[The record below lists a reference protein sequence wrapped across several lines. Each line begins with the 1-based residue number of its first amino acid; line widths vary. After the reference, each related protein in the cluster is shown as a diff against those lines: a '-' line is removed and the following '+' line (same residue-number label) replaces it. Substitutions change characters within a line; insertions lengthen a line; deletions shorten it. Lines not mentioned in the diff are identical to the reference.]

1 MGQFTGLQTMI
12 GILGNVA
19 QGRVLITGGAGF
31 IGAHTAVKLLRAGY
45 SVRVLDAL
53 LPPVHTEK
61 QRPRWLDPQVE
72 LVIGDVRNHD
82 DVSRALKDVDAVVH
96 LAAYQDYL
104 PDFSTF
110 FHVNTVGTAMIY
122 EVAVAQKLP
131 LRKVVV
137 ASSQATYGEAAY
149 HCVEHGRV
157 MPPLRDE
164 SRLRAGNWE
173 VVCPTCGQGLQVI
186 ETNESAVNPHNQY
199 AVSKYTQELVA
210 FNLGRRYDIPTTC
223 LRYSIVQG
231 PWQSFRNAYSGI
243 CRIFTM
249 RVLNGGRPVAFEDGG
264 QLRDYVWVGDVA
276 AANHLVMEDARS
288 DYRSFN
294 VGGLERHT
302 VLEYGAE
309 VARVLGRPGLQPET
323 PGLYRFGDTRHVV
336 SSSAALRAL
345 GWEQTL
351 RVPEIIERYAEW
363 ARGEA
368 DARDNLDASLARMLE
383 LGTVRK
389 VSA

>member
-1 MGQFTGLQTMI
+1 MGKGK
-12 GILGNVA
+12 
-19 QGRVLITGGAGF
+19 VLITGGAGF
-31 IGAHTAVKLLRAGY
+31 IGAHTAVRLMGAGY
-45 SVRVLDAL
+45 SVRALDAL
-53 LPPVHTEK
+53 LAPVHAD
-61 QRPRWLDPQVE
+61 QGRPRWLSPEVE
-72 LVIGDVRNHD
+72 LMLGDVRSRE
-82 DVSRALKDVDAVVH
+82 DVAKAMRGVDAVVH

-122 EVAVAQKLP
+122 EVAVAEGLP

-137 ASSQATYGEAAY
+137 ASSQSTYGEAAY
-149 HCVEHGRV
+149 RCTEHGRV

-164 SRLRAGNWE
+164 ERLKLGEWE
-173 VVCPTCGQGLQVI
+173 VPCPICGEALEVT
-186 ETNESAVNPHNQY
+186 ETDESEVNPHNQY
-199 AVSKYTQELVA
+199 AVSKFTQELVA
-210 FNLGRRYDIPTTC
+210 FNLGRRYRIPTTC

-276 AANHLVMEDARS
+276 AANHLVLEDPRS

-294 VGGLERHT
+294 VGGPDRHT
-302 VLEYGAE
+302 VAEYGEE
-309 VARVLGRPGLQPET
+309 VAAVLGREDLLPEM

-336 SSSAALRAL
+336 SSSAALKNL

-351 RVPEIIERYAEW
+351 GVPRIIERYADW
-363 ARGEA
+363 ARGEP
-368 DARDNLDASLARMLE
+368 DARDNLDASLARMLQ
-383 LGTVRK
+383 LGTVRR
-389 VSA
+389 VTA